1 MLYYIIH
8 NMPYFKLF
16 VFLCLGVSSGQQ
28 APIAGGSTGKGGS
41 SAGGSSAGGSSAG
54 VTTSTPESST
64 NNNADSVLDFLS
76 DLLQNNT
83 LGRPNCSFFT
93 CGAACQGRCGWSS
106 TFNRCLYGAH
116 TRLSEM
122 NKGPGCSNSTTSLT
136 STFTTSTLTSSTLT
150 TTSYTLSSSS
160 APSSSAPS
168 SSAPSSSAPSSS
180 APSSSAPSSSAPS
193 SSAPSSSAPSSS
205 APSSS
210 APSSSAPSSLA
221 PSSVSRFSSNNF
233 LVSNS
238 PTDDNATDIVTNAAT
253 DIDTD
258 DENATD
264 IDITAKG
271 STSSQSSN
279 GNSSNI
285 IIFPITA
292 FILLAAIVGLTQ
304 LRTRQK
310 RDISENKQPYS
321 TSPAEIPN
329 FYAVPNTRIRQR
341 SPKTNS
347 IVSDHS
353 YYEQPV
359 PLNKRGFVVSDVY
372 GSVFS
377 PQNYYETNDN
387 GFYDNVNDESQY
399 DLADTEQ
406 MATYDLADTEQ
417 MATYDLAGSDNFYD
431 ATADMNVD

>member
-1 MLYYIIH
+1 
-8 NMPYFKLF
+8 MPYFKLF

-28 APIAGGSTGKGGS
+28 APIMGGSSSMGGSSGKGGS
-41 SAGGSSAGGSSAG
+41 SSMGASSAG
-54 VTTSTPESST
+54 VTTSTPESSIDMS
-64 NNNADSVLDFLS
+64 NNNANSVLDFLS

-83 LGRPNCSFFT
+83 QGRPNCSFFT

-122 NKGPGCSNSTTSLT
+122 NKGPGCLNSTTSLT
-136 STFTTSTLTSSTLT
+136 FTTFTSSTLT
-150 TTSYTLSSSS
+150 TSSYTSSTESTTTSS
-160 APSSSAPS
+160 PSSSAPS

-180 APSSSAPSSSAPS
+180 APSS
-193 SSAPSSSAPSSS
+193 
-205 APSSS
+205 
-210 APSSSAPSSLA
+210 
-221 PSSVSRFSSNNF
+221 VSRFSSNN
-233 LVSNS
+233 LIVSNS
-238 PTDDNATDIVTNAAT
+238 PTNIDTDTDENATDIVTNAAVT

-258 DENATD
+258 DDNATD

-292 FILLAAIVGLTQ
+292 FILLVAIVGLTQ
-304 LRTRQK
+304 LRSRQK
-310 RDISENKQPYS
+310 RDISETRQPYT
-321 TSPAEIPN
+321 TSPVENPN

-341 SPKTNS
+341 SPKTAS

-359 PLNKRGFVVSDVY
+359 PLNKRGFVSDVY
-372 GSVFS
+372 SSVFS
-377 PQNYYETNDN
+377 PQNYYNIDENIDN
-387 GFYDNVNDESQY
+387 GFYDNVNGETQY

-417 MATYDLAGSDNFYD
+417 MATYELADTEQMATYDLAGSDNFYD
-431 ATADMNVD
+431 AAANMNID